1 MNKSSKPLIVKFMI
15 LLVLLTAIVLAN
27 VGIRFKNEELLRSKT
42 ELIKLKNDMR
52 TSKVKLIADYQDLTS
67 ETRIISLAENQL
79 GMIKQ
84 DRASI
89 IINIDKNLVESLVK
103 ELSGRYE

>member
-89 IINIDKNLVESLVK
+89 IINIDKNLVETVVK